1 MQKSVSQSTKA
12 NKTTHPI
19 SKTVE
24 TRNGPVLSSTEH
36 KNSKLPITGVILCGG
51 QSKRMGRPKA
61 FLPYAGKTLIEST
74 MDLMSEL
81 FDEVLLVTNNPEEFE
96 HLSAN
101 VVRDIIPKRGPLVG
115 ILSGLL
121 VARNEHCFVAPCDMP
136 FLNSDLLL
144 SMAARRNTADLLV
157 YSSDKVIEPL
167 LAIYSKSCIESLEE
181 VIFQGKDAARDFVIS
196 KNAQLFEFQR
206 ETKNLI
212 RLPHFNVD
220 TPSQFGQLCAMV

>member
-1 MQKSVSQSTKA
+1 M
-12 NKTTHPI
+12 
-19 SKTVE
+19 
-24 TRNGPVLSSTEH
+24 SSTEH
-36 KNSKLPITGVILCGG
+36 KNSKLPVTGVILCGG

-61 FLPYAGKTLIEST
+61 FLPFAGKTLIEST
-74 MDLMSEL
+74 MDLMLEL
-81 FDEVLLVTNNPEEFE
+81 FDEVLLVSNTPEEFE

-136 FLNSDLLL
+136 FLTRELLQ
-144 SMAARRNTADLLV
+144 SMAARRYSTDLLV
-157 YSSDKVIEPL
+157 YSSDGVVEPL
-167 LAIYSKSCIESLEE
+167 LAIYSKQCIESIEE
-181 VIFQGKDAARDFVIS
+181 MIFQGHDAASDFVIS
-196 KNAQLFEFQR
+196 KNAQLFEFDR
-206 ETKNLI
+206 STDNVI